1 MKERDRLIKL
11 YDIYKDLLTEKQREY
26 FEYYFFEDLSL
37 SEISEITGVSKSF
50 VGKTLNKIDYKLKEY
65 ETALSIYDLYKSLEK
80 ITKNTKDES
89 TKKEIEDIIK

>member
-1 MKERDRLIKL
+1 MKERDSLIKL
-11 YDIYKDLLTEKQREY
+11 YDIYKNLLTEKQREY
-26 FEYYFFEDLSL
+26 FEYYFYEDLSL

>member
-11 YDIYKDLLTEKQREY
+11 YDIYKNLLTEKQREY

-50 VGKTLNKIDYKLKEY
+50 VGKTLNKVDYKLKEY

>member
-1 MKERDRLIKL
+1 MKERNRLIKL
-11 YDIYKDLLTEKQREY
+11 YDIYKNLLTEKQREY
-26 FEYYFFEDLSL
+26 FEYYFYEDLSL

>member
-11 YDIYKDLLTEKQREY
+11 YDIYKNLLTEKQREY

-50 VGKTLNKIDYKLKEY
+50 VGKTL
-65 ETALSIYDLYKSLEK
+65 TIYDLYKSLEK

>member
-11 YDIYKDLLTEKQREY
+11 YDIYKNLLTEKQREY